1 MHLFVA
7 ILGLFII
14 IGVLL
19 DAFETVVLP
28 RRVRRAFRLTSWFYR
43 HTWIPWRK
51 IATHLPSRIRENF
64 LGYFGPLSLIFL
76 LVLWAISLIFGFTL
90 LQYGLGE
97 HVRLNDERITL
108 GVLLYHSGETF
119 FTLGY
124 GDITPTTGLA
134 RFLAVLEA
142 GMGFAFLGVVV
153 GYLPVIYSSFSARET
168 QISLLDSRAG
178 SPPTAA
184 ELLSRLGCCPDQTV
198 LDEIFRDWERWA
210 ADLLAS
216 HISYPVLCFFRS
228 QHGNQS
234 WLSALT
240 VMLDTTSLV
249 VAGVN
254 NIRPEQAQLTFAMA
268 RHAAVDL
275 SQLVNARYDAAAP
288 ARLDADRF
296 QQLRQRLALSGLT
309 FHDSSAA
316 EQKVESL
323 RQLYEPYLDGLYRQL
338 MLDIPPWTMLE
349 KKKDNWQTG
358 PWDKLVQAKSL
369 GRKPHHLMDDHF

>member
-1 MHLFVA
+1 
-7 ILGLFII
+7 
-14 IGVLL
+14 
-19 DAFETVVLP
+19 
-28 RRVRRAFRLTSWFYR
+28 
-43 HTWIPWRK
+43 
-51 IATHLPSRIRENF
+51 
-64 LGYFGPLSLIFL
+64 
-76 LVLWAISLIFGFTL
+76 
-90 LQYGLGE
+90 
-97 HVRLNDERITL
+97 
-108 GVLLYHSGETF
+108 
-119 FTLGY
+119 
-124 GDITPTTGLA
+124 
-134 RFLAVLEA
+134 
-142 GMGFAFLGVVV
+142 
-153 GYLPVIYSSFSARET
+153 
-168 QISLLDSRAG
+168 
-178 SPPTAA
+178 
-184 ELLSRLGCCPDQTV
+184 
-198 LDEIFRDWERWA
+198 
-210 ADLLAS
+210 
-216 HISYPVLCFFRS
+216 
-228 QHGNQS
+228 
-234 WLSALT
+234 
-240 VMLDTTSLV
+240 MLDTTSLV